1 MSFERLLSALSAM
14 LDSRDR
20 KYGGGVVETV
30 TLHIY
35 TDGQHLANAF
45 FHLQIDGSIRS
56 D

>member
-35 TDGQHLANAF
+35 VH
-45 FHLQIDGSIRS
+45 
-56 D
+56 